1 VAIQLQGGL
10 AGLIG
15 KLVGKPESAE
25 AGKGDAQAAVGGLV
39 QQVAQNLAGAT
50 QAQRGIPLGDGKVLA
65 GLGYSGK
72 DKQTSDKNV
81 TERENIQRFVREPD
95 LGKLGAHAKAE
106 DRGADKAANEKPGA
120 ERDAAR
126 AEEGRAAEPR
136 NEARAEEPRAQHQE
150 PAPRE
155 EARARETPQA
165 LREEQRSPEDG
176 GHGQGHGRG
185 DDGDEAQEQDGQH
198 ARDVL
203 GDVAH
208 CKHVGGDGARCLLR
222 PLDGS
227 NYCRD
232 HALA

>member
-15 KLVGKPESAE
+15 KLVGKPEAAE
-25 AGKGDAQAAVGGLV
+25 ASKGDAQAAVGGLV
-39 QQVAQNLAGAT
+39 QQVAQNLAGAA

-72 DKQTSDKNV
+72 DKQTSEKNV
-81 TERENIQRFVREPD
+81 AERENIQRFVREPD
-95 LGKLGAHAKAE
+95 LGKLSAHAKGE
-106 DRGADKAANEKPGA
+106 ERGADKANEKPGA

-126 AEEGRAAEPR
+126 ADEARAAEPR

-150 PAPRE
+150 AAPRE
-155 EARARETPQA
+155 EARTREAPQP
-165 LREEQRSPEDG
+165 LREEQRAPDEG
-176 GHGQGHGRG
+176 GQGHGQGRG
-185 DDGDEAQEQDGQH
+185 EDGSEEQEHEGH
-198 ARDVL
+198 HTRDVL

-208 CKHVGGDGARCLLR
+208 CRHVGAEGARCLLR

-227 NYCRD
+227 NYCRE
-232 HALA
+232 HAHG